1 MASYFQL
8 LHRLQAIRLNCER
21 LVADNPA
28 PSSLEYLEDICR
40 AQTLAFE
47 KLYAWASVL
56 CNADAA
62 DPSDDD
68 LVSVGAMVDTSNSD
82 RSTTRLL
89 PQALRFLRGHA
100 AFYSYCVDAWTQ
112 SRRNGLLRRFVKAL
126 TIGGPSGIPRPIEI
140 HAHDPVRYSGEM
152 LAWVHQTLVGEA
164 EFVKRMFDGDQVRD
178 VLGNVCAALSRPL
191 QVRLHQ
197 VVQGPTTTILQLYAV
212 VHVLA
217 YYRAIVS
224 SMVPL
229 ESELVVYL
237 VEAHHVAETHFSSQ
251 WQSQLDQYQAAL
263 KDSLDFSLSAAHP
276 TLEIAHKVGHLID
289 TYVNS
294 LRPHGIEATELAKV
308 LDPVVQAVLIPLTS
322 GGALPPSEMNVFV
335 LNQLACLHATLGR
348 VDVTRPWQDRIHAAM
363 ASTVEAVAQA
373 QADGVIQRS
382 GVALLLAVSQSQPDA
397 PNTSSSQSELEPN
410 AVRLAV
416 HLFCTQ
422 LMALHLPVL
431 DRIGAPEWRNLAETH
446 TAHAL
451 CSAYDSIHTFVS
463 ASPAYPPAT
472 LVHTPL
478 EIRTILDI

>member
-1 MASYFQL
+1 MCAYNYFADCTAYYSNFKHNTDVGEEAMALLLQHRVKKLLSSSSELTQAKSLLDSLSELLPNDITSTSSAELRVLLKPSLDVASLDAAEAVLRETERLLSSMDALKKQADIMDRKCRHIMAFLDSTDRTSTLFVTQAAELRCDFLQKYQVSLDDLKLVEQAAPLAETHATDTAMASYFQL

-164 EFVKRMFDGDQVRD
+164 EFVKV
-178 VLGNVCAALSRPL
+178 SR
-191 QVRLHQ
+191 
-197 VVQGPTTTILQLYAV
+197 
-212 VHVLA
+212 
-217 YYRAIVS
+217 
-224 SMVPL
+224 
-229 ESELVVYL
+229 
-237 VEAHHVAETHFSSQ
+237 AHHVAETHFSSQ

-276 TLEIAHKVGHLID
+276 TLEIAHKVVSLSHGLYISTVANHVAAMSPQGHLID

-335 LNQLACLHATLGR
+335 LNQLACLH
-348 VDVTRPWQDRIHAAM
+348 
-363 ASTVEAVAQA
+363 
-373 QADGVIQRS
+373 
-382 GVALLLAVSQSQPDA
+382 VSQKS
-397 PNTSSSQSELEPN
+397 
-410 AVRLAV
+410 
-416 HLFCTQ
+416 CTGG
-422 LMALHLPVL
+422 LL
-431 DRIGAPEWRNLAETH
+431 NST
-446 TAHAL
+446 
-451 CSAYDSIHTFVS
+451 
-463 ASPAYPPAT
+463 
-472 LVHTPL
+472 
-478 EIRTILDI
+478 